1 MSPPVP
7 LTPAPGGPGVAER
20 RRGRAGPRAPELFFS
35 LFWWF
40 LPPSSPPPGSSSLH
54 AQEPSQGRGVC
65 TRVLG
70 WKGRGRGRPAA
81 RSQPCAPRPPR
92 SYFSLAGRSRGQ
104 SRRGRRWQLPGRGGA
119 LDLTERR
126 CFVRGGRPRGLRGL
140 PPGRGRGWMRSVCLF
155 VLGISFGCFGDRR
168 IQEAA
173 CSLCGGTFCLN
184 RGFKPPQA
192 GTPLCFV
199 VPEVLVVVLVF
210 TEESCEI

>member
-1 MSPPVP
+1 MPPHVS

-20 RRGRAGPRAPELFFS
+20 RWGRAGPRAPELFFS
-35 LFWWF
+35 LFWSF

-104 SRRGRRWQLPGRGGA
+104 SRRGRGWQLPGRGGFG
-119 LDLTERR
+119 LDRAAVPCEG
-126 CFVRGGRPRGLRGL
+126 GGRPRGLRGL
-140 PPGRGRGWMRSVCLF
+140 PPGRGCRWMQSVCLF
-155 VLGISFGCFGDRR
+155 VLGISFGWFGDRR
-168 IQEAA
+168 IQEAT
-173 CSLCGGTFCLN
+173 CSLCGGTFRLN

-192 GTPLCFV
+192 VTPLCFV
-199 VPEVLVVVLVF
+199 VPEVIVVVLVF